1 MVAVPWRYSTLGQ
14 LISAAAVCG
23 AGELRF
29 PESPENND
37 FILLVNEALDD
48 TGAGVVDAVDAG
60 AGGGALSPVRLPNE
74 EHAVSVATT
83 PTAPTACAQPRRRPP
98 SREAFAW
105 LVCRLRLW
113 TLIMRILC
121 PKGRR
126 YSSGIVADQSHSAR
140 TVGE

>member
-1 MVAVPWRYSTLGQ
+1 
-14 LISAAAVCG
+14 
-23 AGELRF
+23 LRF

-37 FILLVNEALDD
+37 FILLVNDALDD
-48 TGAGVVDAVDAG
+48 TGAEVVDAVDAG

-83 PTAPTACAQPRRRPP
+83 ATAPTACHQPRRPP

-105 LVCRLRLW
+105 LVCRLRRS

-121 PKGRR
+121 PEGRP
-126 YSSGIVADQSHSAR
+126 YSSGSWR
-140 TVGE
+140 TKAAQLGPSEQGAGVG